1 MALTP
6 KQIEL
11 LTHLMRNP
19 NRVHSR
25 ANLLRVIGGDN
36 ASMDERT
43 VDVWI

>member
-1 MALTP
+1 MALAP

-11 LTHLMRNP
+11 LTHLMHNP